1 MSMNKKKNGN
11 IKEQTANEFT
21 NVKDIKGSFL
31 YSKDGYLFGYL
42 RVYPYNLEL
51 LSKEERRIKTQN
63 LSLAFD
69 GDRREF
75 DYCAFPR
82 EIDLDDYKN
91 YLKRQY
97 QEELS
102 DIGKRQILA
111 IMIKE
116 AAELS
121 TSGENYEHQH
131 FIKLWARAGKN
142 INDTRHELTTRLEEF
157 MQRYEAAGINTEI
170 LGETEIIKLCN
181 LFTNSQQVS
190 YMTGIDNTV
199 YTPMPRLKEY

>member
-11 IKEQTANEFT
+11 IKQQTANEFT

-63 LSLAFD
+63 LSLSFD

-131 FIKLWARAGKN
+131 FIKLWARTGKN
-142 INDTRHELTTRLEEF
+142 INDTRHELTARLEEF

>member
-1 MSMNKKKNGN
+1 MSKKKNVN
-11 IKEQTANEFT
+11 AREQTANEFT
-21 NVKDIKGSFL
+21 NVKDIKGNFL
-31 YSKDGYLFGYL
+31 HSKDGYLFGYL

-63 LSLAFD
+63 LSLAFE
-69 GDRREF
+69 GDKKNF

-91 YLKRQY
+91 YLKKQY
-97 QEELS
+97 QEELT

-111 IMIKE
+111 IMIRE

-131 FIKLWARAGKN
+131 FIKLWELIGRN
-142 INDTRHELTTRLEEF
+142 INDTKHELTVRLEEF
-157 MQRYEAAGINTEI
+157 KQRYDMAGIVTEV

-181 LFTNSQQVS
+181 LFTNSQQVT
-190 YMTGIDNTV
+190 YMTSVENMV

>member
-1 MSMNKKKNGN
+1 MSKKNSGN
-11 IKEQTANEFT
+11 KKEQTANEFT
-21 NVKDIKGSFL
+21 NVKDIKGNFL

-69 GDRREF
+69 GDRKAF

-131 FIKLWARAGKN
+131 FIKLWALVGKN
-142 INDTRHELTTRLEEF
+142 INDTKHELAARLEEF
-157 MQRYEAAGINTEI
+157 KQRYETAGINSEV

-190 YMTGIDNTV
+190 YMAGIDNTV
-199 YTPMPRLKEY
+199 YTPMPKLKEY